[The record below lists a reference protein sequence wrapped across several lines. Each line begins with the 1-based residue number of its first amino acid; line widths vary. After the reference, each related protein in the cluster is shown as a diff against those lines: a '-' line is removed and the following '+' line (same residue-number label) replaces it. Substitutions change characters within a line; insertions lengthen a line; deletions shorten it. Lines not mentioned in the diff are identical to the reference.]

1 MSAMQRRPGN
11 PETAAVVSL
20 AATETRIYPSPIK
33 FVVRI
38 ALDSEGLANGRRL
51 SLDDMPA
58 GSRLLL
64 DVARCSYPTPSVVCV
79 VAYAARAGV
88 IVEIHAES
96 TSSVRNWHDMISR
109 VS

>member
-1 MSAMQRRPGN
+1 MQRRPGN

-20 AATETRIYPSPIK
+20 AATKTRVHPSPIK

-51 SLDDMPA
+51 SLNDLPA

-64 DVARCSYPTPSVVCV
+64 DVTHGPYPTSSVVCV
-79 VAYAARAGV
+79 VADAVTTGV
-88 IVEIHAES
+88 MVEIHAES
-96 TSSVRNWHDMISR
+96 VSSVRNWHDLISR
-109 VS
+109 AS